1 MALEATTQ
9 TVIVTGAGSGMG
21 QGIAIAFGKQK
32 VNVIVS
38 YHSDEEGA
46 NNTLEDI
53 KKAGRNG
60 FIHKVDVGKEE
71 EVVGMFQRAIRGFVD
86 NG

>member
-9 TVIVTGAGSGMG
+9 TVIVTAATAGIG
-21 QGIAIAFGKQK
+21 QSIAIAFGKQK
-32 VNVIVS
+32 ANVIIN

-46 NNTLEDI
+46 NKTLKDI
-53 KKAGRNG
+53 KKAGGNG
-60 FIHKVDVGKEE
+60 FIHKADVGKEE
-71 EVVGMFQRAIRGFVD
+71 EVVSMFQRAIRGFVD